1 MKKIINFRP
10 FLFIAI
16 FLILGVVSV
25 EQYILGRN
33 EVGAIVLICTTIL
46 LFVIFLFSIG
56 PTVKIKLIFT
66 VVFILF
72 YFLGGIIMQ
81 FTAQNFASAILKDM
95 TYTVSGKVVSVE
107 SSSDYNS
114 AFVIDD
120 VVLDGV
126 KDGKSKYKIMLYVNG
141 TTTLDVGDIIKFT
154 CALSDR
160 SLIYENKLSSYD
172 LVNGIKYTATVEY
185 SQVEKIGFS
194 RTLFEKVN
202 IFIRDS
208 LKTGLDKSEFSIAY
222 GMLCGNTEY
231 VKGEIITSY
240 RDAGVAHVFAVSGLH
255 IGFMASILAFIFNK
269 LKLNK
274 ILSAVIMVAVL
285 FIYSGVCGFTASSLR
300 ASIMFTVLHVSMLTG
315 KKYDG
320 LSSISVACI
329 IVLLIS
335 PSQLFCAGFQLSFAV
350 VAGILLFNKIFKKF
364 LFFLPDKI
372 SSAFATAISAQIA
385 SIPVSLFHFGNFSL
399 ISVFINVL
407 FIPVASVL
415 FIMLFATCIVG
426 GIFSIAP
433 ITLYLSNYFLKAVN
447 YVILLFDYTIFM
459 ISGLAFLLF
468 ILCYYAVLLILSGKI
483 NIKKTL
489 AIILCCVFSVVGI
502 SSAIYYNVKTY
513 KQIDVYV
520 IGDKS
525 VCASVIN
532 CLGKTAII
540 VNSANAGFSASRIRK
555 TLGKLSVDKIDLL
568 ILPLHDGSADVQ
580 NVCTAINS
588 VSDISRVYYY
598 GNDELERHALLV
610 SFPCVEFYSC
620 VEANTIDEE
629 GFDISFILDGY
640 AVKLSTPTVS
650 AVFFSEFGSDNANY
664 GGLGGF
670 SAQFMVACDYVESI
684 FSLYKAERF
693 ISYRKYA
700 TFEDGQTN
708 GDFYFQLA
716 QN

>member
-10 FLFIAI
+10 FLFIAL

-33 EVGAIVLICTTIL
+33 EVGLIVFICTAIL

-72 YFLGGIIMQ
+72 YFLGGIIMH
-81 FTAQNFASAILKDM
+81 FTAKNFSNADLKDM

-107 SSSDYNS
+107 SSSDYNG

-126 KDGKSKYKIMLYVNG
+126 KDGKSRFKILLYVNG
-141 TTTLDVGDIIKFT
+141 NSNLDVGDIIKFT
-154 CALSDR
+154 CVLNDR
-160 SLIYENKLSSYD
+160 SLIYEDKLSSYD
-172 LVNGIKYTATVEY
+172 LVNGIKYTATVEF
-185 SQVEKIGFS
+185 SQVEKTGFS
-194 RTLFEKVN
+194 RTIFEKVN
-202 IFIRDS
+202 IFIRDT
-208 LKTGLDKSEFSIAY
+208 LKTGLDKNEFSIAY
-222 GMLCGNTEY
+222 GMMCGNTEY
-231 VKGEIITSY
+231 VKGELITSY

-255 IGFMASILAFIFNK
+255 IGFMAGILAFIFKK

-274 ILSAVIMVAVL
+274 IISAVIMVAVL

-300 ASIMFTVLHVSMLTG
+300 ASIMFAVLHLSILTG

-335 PSQLFCAGFQLSFAV
+335 PAQLFCAGFQLSFVV
-350 VAGILLFNKIFKKF
+350 VAGILLLNKIFKRLF
-364 LFFLPDKI
+364 FFLPDKI

-385 SIPVSLFHFGNFSL
+385 SIPISLLHFGNFSL

-415 FIMLFATCIVG
+415 FIMLFATCLVG

-433 ITLYLSNYFLKAVN
+433 ITLFLPNYFLKAVN
-447 YVILLFDYTIFM
+447 YLILLFDYKIFLA
-459 ISGLAFLLF
+459 SGLACTLF

-489 AIILCCVFSVVGI
+489 AIILCCTFSVVGI
-502 SSAIYYNVKTY
+502 SSEIYHNVTTY
-513 KQIDVYV
+513 KQIGVYV
-520 IGDKS
+520 VGDKS

-532 CLGKTAII
+532 CYGKTAII
-540 VNSANAGFSASRIRK
+540 VNSASVGFSAFRIRK
-555 TLGKLSVDKIDLL
+555 TLGKLNVDEIDLL

-588 VSDISRVYYY
+588 MADISRVYYY
-598 GNDELERHALLV
+598 GNDELERHALSV
-610 SFPCVEFYSC
+610 SFPQVDFYPC
-620 VEANTIDEE
+620 KEENTIDED
-629 GFDISFILDGY
+629 GFNISFILDGY
-640 AVKLSTPTVS
+640 AVKLSTPSTS
-650 AVFFSEFGSDNANY
+650 AVFFSEFGSDNAIY
-664 GGLGGF
+664 GSLGGLL
-670 SAQFMVACDYVESI
+670 ARFMVACDYVENI
-684 FSLYKAERF
+684 FSLYKSERF

-700 TFEDGQTN
+700 TFDNGQTN

-716 QN
+716 